1 MFSYYAY
8 GLGISSQI
16 PIPEFISLPVQPD
29 VIVTINNQAKVA
41 RYVPQEALDKCW
53 CFKVHKTESFFYHR
67 DAGVFLIESGKKVVF
82 VPNDNPSEELVRI
95 ALIETIMAMLLYQRG
110 QLVLHA
116 SGVNINGNG
125 VVFVGKSGQGKSS
138 TAGAFHRHGYEII
151 TDDVAPIN
159 FTQKEPTIAPGFPQ
173 LKLGEEIA
181 AELGHDFL
189 TLPILY
195 PSEAKRCYRPQQ
207 DFSLIPLPLKRIYIL
222 ADAPTFS
229 IEILNPSE
237 AVFELARNSRPT
249 SLSHA
254 GDRENFERCADF
266 VRNFKVY
273 RLKRPRN
280 LALLPQLVQIV
291 ENHLATEL
299 KEVLVTN

>member
-8 GLGISSQI
+8 ELGISSEI
-16 PIPEFISLPVQPD
+16 EIPELISLQVKPD
-29 VIVTINNQAKVA
+29 VTVTVDNQAKVTEH
-41 RYVPQEALDKCW
+41 VPQEALNGFW
-53 CFKVHKTESFFYHR
+53 CFKVHNSKAFFYLR
-67 DAGVFLIESGKKVVF
+67 DAGVFLIEDGSKVTF
-82 VPNDNPSEELVRI
+82 VPVENPSAELTRI
-95 ALIETIMAMLLYQRG
+95 ALIETVMAMLLYQRG
-110 QLVLHA
+110 RLVLHG

-159 FTQKEPTIAPGFPQ
+159 LSQQEPTVAPGFPQ

-181 AELGHDFL
+181 AELGHDFA

-207 DFSLIPLPLKRIYIL
+207 GFSLASLPLKRIYML
-222 ADAPTFS
+222 ADAPEFS
-229 IEILNPSE
+229 IEAINPTE
-237 AVFELARNSRPT
+237 AVFELSRNSRPT
-249 SLSHA
+249 SVSHA
-254 GDRENFERCADF
+254 KDQKHFTRCANF
-266 VRNFKVY
+266 ARNFTVY
-273 RLKRPRN
+273 RLNRPRD

-291 ENHLATEL
+291 EDHLATES
-299 KEVLVTN
+299 KVLVTN